1 MIVPCTT
8 QSSSVQY
15 TIVSAAQY
23 STVQCDDRDDRYDA
37 NVTGSTYRSRF
48 FPSLEIK
55 KEENGAGFY
64 KSLNYIKLISNSEDI
79 SVLQGTRTNRLL
91 DAEKQLQGEGEISQ
105 N

>member
-8 QSSSVQY
+8 QSSLVQYDTVQYDTVRYSTIQY

-48 FPSLEIK
+48 YPNLEI
-55 KEENGAGFY
+55 
-64 KSLNYIKLISNSEDI
+64 
-79 SVLQGTRTNRLL
+79 
-91 DAEKQLQGEGEISQ
+91 
-105 N
+105 